1 MLISPA
7 SLCERVADYY
17 ANGLPKGVST
27 GWMAVDEFYTVKRGE
42 FTIVTGIPGHGK
54 SEWLDALMV
63 NLAVK
68 HDFHFAN
75 FSPENHP
82 IELHCA
88 KLMEKYCGKPFDR
101 GPTDRMGSE
110 ESLEALE
117 WANKHFRFILPE
129 AEQLSLAHI
138 LDQAKDA
145 HRFSKPMGIV
155 IDPWNELDHRR
166 PEGLTETE
174 YISQSLSMVRSYARE
189 FNTHVWLVAHPTKL
203 LRDKDGKYP
212 VPTPYDIS
220 GSAHWRN
227 KADNCITLWRDVAE
241 NSQNVEVHIQKVRFK
256 QVGKIGLAK
265 LLYDRVTGRYFERN
279 LTAVR
284 GYQPEAP
291 I

>member
-1 MLISPA
+1 MLIAPA
-7 SLCERVADYY
+7 ALASEIAAYY

-27 GWMAVDEFYTVKRGE
+27 GWMTVDEFYTVKRGE
-42 FTIVTGIPGHGK
+42 FTVVTGIPGHGK

-63 NLAVK
+63 NLAK
-68 HDFHFAN
+68 AHDFVFAV

-88 KLMEKYCGKPFDR
+88 KLMEKYVGMPFER
-101 GPTDRMGSE
+101 GPTERMGSE

-117 WANKHFRFILPE
+117 WVNAHFRFIVP
-129 AEQLSLAHI
+129 APDDFSLASI
-138 LDQAKDA
+138 LDIAKDA
-145 HRFSKPMGIV
+145 HRFSKPMGVV

-174 YISQSLSMVRSYARE
+174 YISQSLSLVRTYARE
-189 FNTHVWLVAHPTKL
+189 FNVHVWLVAHPTKL
-203 LRDKDGKYP
+203 SRDKDGKYP

-227 KADNCITLWRDVAE
+227 KADNCITIWRDAAE

-256 QVGKIGLAK
+256 QVGKIGMAK
-265 LLYDRVTGRYFERN
+265 VLYDRITGRYFERS
-279 LTAVR
+279 LTTVR
-284 GYQPEAP
+284 GYVP
-291 I
+291 